1 MGEPY
6 MHKRLGGV
14 NFNWNQVKAAK
25 VRKNQDGE
33 RIYTIEFKSGVKV
46 EYPEQNRGTIES
58 RELTMWQSLD
68 HDTETLLYDIKRAQ
82 VHGTK
87 KDDLIKGEDI
97 EDCTINVSGDNNDDH
112 VEITN
117 FYFGL
122 EGYVESKNNTV
133 ILGNSDTLQLD
144 EIVDTSDDIYEASAE
159 NYSKEIE
166 CPGINNI
173 F

>member
-6 MHKRLGGV
+6 MKKILGGV
-14 NFNWNQVKAAK
+14 EFNWNQVKAAK

-46 EYPEQNRGTIES
+46 EYPEQNNGAIQS

-68 HDTETLLYDIKRAQ
+68 HDTETLLDDIKGAQ
-82 VHGTK
+82 VYGTM
-87 KDDLIKGEDI
+87 KDDLIKGKNI
-97 EDCTINVSGDNNDDH
+97 GNCTINVSGDNNDDH

-117 FYFGL
+117 SYFD
-122 EGYVESKNNTV
+122 YDDYYESKKYNTV
-133 ILGNSDTLQLD
+133 ILGNSDTAQLD
-144 EIVDTSDDIYEASAE
+144 ETVDTSDMEKVSLDT
-159 NYSKEIE
+159 YSNEIE
-166 CPGINNI
+166 GPGIDNT

>member
-46 EYPEQNRGTIES
+46 EYPEQNNGAIQS

-68 HDTETLLYDIKRAQ
+68 HDTETLLYDIKGAQ

-87 KDDLIKGEDI
+87 KDDLIKGENI

-117 FYFGL
+117 SYFD
-122 EGYVESKNNTV
+122 YDHYNESKNNTV
-133 ILGNSDTLQLD
+133 ILGNSDTAQLD
-144 EIVDTSDDIYEASAE
+144 ETIDTSDIAEASEE
-159 NYSKEIE
+159 NYLKEIE
-166 CPGINNI
+166 GPGIDNT